1 MVDSSDNK
9 RIAKNTLFLYV
20 RMLVVMFVTF
30 FTSRV
35 ILEALG
41 VDGYG
46 VYSLVGG
53 LAFSFGFFSSSLSN
67 ATQRFL
73 SFAHGKNEI
82 EEVRK
87 VFNATAIIYLML
99 GGMTL
104 AIGCLIGPLL
114 ISRISIPESMVTP
127 AYWVYYCCIVSL
139 TITLTATM
147 FDSVLIARENM
158 KVYAYLS
165 IFDVMGK
172 LAIAYMIFLTA
183 PGLKLIIYAIS
194 LMLLTFI
201 VKGVMIYFC
210 ISRYQECRIR
220 LHWDKANIK
229 ELLGFIGWNGVG
241 TAVYAV
247 NDQGVNLLLNI
258 FFGPV
263 VNAARGVAYQVNTA
277 ITHFSQNFLLAI
289 SPQMMKTYARQDMPK
304 FMQLFV
310 YSGKF
315 SFAMLWVLFL
325 PVIMRR
331 DYILHLW
338 LTDVPDYTSR
348 FLLWIIIYSLVNAY
362 NYPSWFAIQAVGHL
376 RKFTLITN
384 TLFLLIVPVSW
395 VALKADPNPVIV
407 FKVMVADRLLI
418 NIVALFI
425 LRGYISFSIPT
436 YIRKSVIP
444 NIIMVLITAFLAI
457 LINSLFPETFLG
469 LILNTALLMLTTCGC
484 AWLTVLSKSDR
495 TKMSVM
501 IREKFRR

>member
-1 MVDSSDNK
+1 MTDSSDNK

-67 ATQRFL
+67 ATQRYL
-73 SFAHGKNEI
+73 SFAHGKNGI
-82 EEVRK
+82 EEVRTI
-87 VFNATAIIYLML
+87 FNATAVIYLLL
-99 GGMTL
+99 GGLTL
-104 AIGCLIGPLL
+104 TVGCLIGPFL
-114 ISRISIPESMVTP
+114 ISRITIPESMVTP

-139 TITLTATM
+139 TVTLTATM

-165 IFDVMGK
+165 IFDVFGK

-183 PGLKLIIYAIS
+183 PGMKLIIYAID
-194 LMLLTFI
+194 LMVLTFI
-201 VKGVMIYFC
+201 VKGVMIFFC
-210 ISRYQECRIR
+210 ITRYPECRIK

-289 SPQMMKTYARQDMPK
+289 SPQMMKSYARQEMTK

-331 DYILHLW
+331 HYILHLW
-338 LTDVPDYTSR
+338 LKDVPDYTGQ
-348 FLLWIIIYSLVNAY
+348 FLVWIIVYSLVNAY
-362 NYPSWFAIQAVGHL
+362 NYPSWFAIQAVGRL

-384 TLFLLIVPVSW
+384 TIFLLIVPVSW
-395 VALKADPNPVIV
+395 VILKVDPDPVIV
-407 FKVMVADRLLI
+407 FQVMAADRLLI

-425 LRGYISFSIPT
+425 LRGYYSFSIPT
-436 YIRKSVIP
+436 YIRQSVLP
-444 NIIMVLITAFLAI
+444 NMLLVLLTVFLA
-457 LINSLFPETFLG
+457 LFINSLIPQSFIGF
-469 LILNTALLMLTTCGC
+469 ILNSLLLCIICCG
-484 AWLTVLSKSDR
+484 AVWLIVLSKQERGKIS
-495 TKMSVM
+495 SM
-501 IREKFRR
+501 IRAKLHI